1 MIVRPRPS
9 ALALFF
15 ILRGS
20 IIPRIF
26 SRILVITLLAGLVV
40 WMYHD
45 RMFSPAHLSA
55 VPFSL
60 FGLALSVFM
69 GFRNNVCYDRWWE
82 ARKQWGELIVQCRSL
97 ARESAVLLAAS
108 TANPVQ
114 GAHRAPLH
122 RLRHAL
128 AARLREEDALAA
140 ARPWVQ
146 QDEAETL
153 AGCRNVPDALL
164 LAINRDL
171 AACLRRGELTDI
183 LYQALTQRA
192 AACAAIQAACE
203 RIKFTPSPF
212 AYSLLLHRT
221 AWLFCLL
228 LPFGLVGALEY
239 LTPVAVTII
248 AYTSSAWT
256 RWATNWKTPSARTR
270 TTCPVALA
278 RVIEIDLLEGLGVRP
293 LPDGGAGGLCVEVGG
308 GDAANLRGP
317 TIDWVQLPGYIVLR
331 H

>member
-9 ALALFF
+9 ALGLFF
-15 ILRGS
+15 VLRGS

-26 SRILVITLLAGLVV
+26 SRILVITLLSCVVV
-40 WMYHD
+40 WMYH
-45 RMFSPAHLSA
+45 RQWFSPTHLSA

-82 ARKQWGELIVQCRSL
+82 ARKQWGDLIVQARSL

-114 GAHRAPLH
+114 E
-122 RLRHAL
+122 RLVRRCIGFGYAL
-128 AARLREEDALAA
+128 AARLRDQDVLAA
-140 ARPWVQ
+140 VRPWVQ
-146 QDEAETL
+146 PEELDTL
-153 AGCRNVPDALL
+153 AGNRNVPDALL
-164 LAINRDL
+164 LAVNRDL

-183 LYQALTQRA
+183 LYQALTQRVA
-192 AACAAIQAACE
+192 QCAAIQAACE
-203 RIKFTPSPF
+203 RIKYTPTPF

-228 LPFGLVGALEY
+228 LPFGLVGTLEY
-239 LTPVAVTII
+239 LMPVAVTII
-248 AYTSSAWT
+248 AYTFFGLDALGDELEDPFGLEENDLPLS
-256 RWATNWKTPSARTR
+256 
-270 TTCPVALA
+270 ALA
-278 RVIEIDLLEGLGVRP
+278 RVIEIDLLDGLGVRP
-293 LPDGGAGGLCVEVGG
+293 LPEAPQPVDF
-308 GDAANLRGP
+308 
-317 TIDWVQLPGYIVLR
+317 VL

>member
-15 ILRGS
+15 VLRGS
-20 IIPRIF
+20 IIPRIL
-26 SRILVITLLAGLVV
+26 SRILVITALSCFVV
-40 WMYHD
+40 WMYHQAW
-45 RMFSPAHLSA
+45 FSPAHLSA

-69 GFRNNVCYDRWWE
+69 GFRNNVCYDRWWV
-82 ARKQWGELIVQCRSL
+82 ARKHWGELIVQARSL

-114 GAHRAPLH
+114 ERIVRRCIGFGY
-122 RLRHAL
+122 AL
-128 AARLREEDALAA
+128 AARLRQEDMASA

-153 AGCRNVPDALL
+153 NGCRNVPDALL
-164 LAINRDL
+164 MAINRDL
-171 AACLRRGELTDI
+171 AACLRRGELSDI
-183 LYQALTQRA
+183 LYQALTQRV

-228 LPFGLVGALEY
+228 LPFGLVGTLEY
-239 LTPVAVTII
+239 MMPAAVTIV
-248 AYTSSAWT
+248 AYTFFGLDAVGDELEDPFGSDENDLPLS
-256 RWATNWKTPSARTR
+256 
-270 TTCPVALA
+270 ALA

-293 LPDGGAGGLCVEVGG
+293 LPEPAVPVDF
-308 GDAANLRGP
+308 
-317 TIDWVQLPGYIVLR
+317 VLR
-331 H
+331 

>member
-114 GAHRAPLH
+114 ERIVRRCIGFACAGRAPARRGRPCRRPALGAVGRGRNPG
-122 RLRHAL
+122 RLPQRAG
-128 AARLREEDALAA
+128 RAA
-140 ARPWVQ
+140 AGHQPRP
-146 QDEAETL
+146 
-153 AGCRNVPDALL
+153 
-164 LAINRDL
+164 

-183 LYQALTQRA
+183 LY
-192 AACAAIQAACE
+192 
-203 RIKFTPSPF
+203 
-212 AYSLLLHRT
+212 
-221 AWLFCLL
+221 
-228 LPFGLVGALEY
+228 
-239 LTPVAVTII
+239 
-248 AYTSSAWT
+248 
-256 RWATNWKTPSARTR
+256 
-270 TTCPVALA
+270 
-278 RVIEIDLLEGLGVRP
+278 RP
-293 LPDGGAGGLCVEVGG
+293 
-308 GDAANLRGP
+308 
-317 TIDWVQLPGYIVLR
+317 
-331 H
+331 

>member
-1 MIVRPRPS
+1 M
-9 ALALFF
+9 
-15 ILRGS
+15 
-20 IIPRIF
+20 
-26 SRILVITLLAGLVV
+26 
-40 WMYHD
+40 
-45 RMFSPAHLSA
+45 
-55 VPFSL
+55 
-60 FGLALSVFM
+60 
-69 GFRNNVCYDRWWE
+69 
-82 ARKQWGELIVQCRSL
+82 
-97 ARESAVLLAAS
+97 
-108 TANPVQ
+108 
-114 GAHRAPLH
+114 
-122 RLRHAL
+122 
-128 AARLREEDALAA
+128 
-140 ARPWVQ
+140 Q

-248 AYTSSAWT
+248 AYTFFGLDALGDELEDPFGKDENDCLS
-256 RWATNWKTPSARTR
+256 
-270 TTCPVALA
+270 ALA

-293 LPDGGAGGLCVEVGG
+293 LPEPAVPVD
-308 GDAANLRGP
+308 
-317 TIDWVQLPGYIVLR
+317 YVLR
-331 H
+331 

>member
-15 ILRGS
+15 VLRGS
-20 IIPRIF
+20 ILPRIL
-26 SRILVITLLAGLVV
+26 SRILVITALSCFVV
-40 WMYHD
+40 WMYHQEW
-45 RMFSPAHLSA
+45 FSPAHLSA

-82 ARKQWGELIVQCRSL
+82 ARKQWGDLIVQARSL
-97 ARESAVLLAAS
+97 ARESSVLLAAS

-114 GAHRAPLH
+114 ERIVRRCIGFGY
-122 RLRHAL
+122 AL
-128 AARLREEDALAA
+128 AARLRQEDMAAA
-140 ARPWVQ
+140 ARPWVP
-146 QDEAETL
+146 QDEAEAL
-153 AGCRNVPDALL
+153 AGCRNVPDVLL
-164 LAINRDL
+164 MAINRDL
-171 AACLRRGELTDI
+171 AACLRRGELSDI
-183 LYQALTQRA
+183 LYQALTQRV

-228 LPFGLVGALEY
+228 LPFGLVGTLEY
-239 LTPVAVTII
+239 MMPVAVTIV
-248 AYTSSAWT
+248 AYTFFGLDAVGDELEDPFGSDENDLPLS
-256 RWATNWKTPSARTR
+256 
-270 TTCPVALA
+270 ALA

-293 LPDGGAGGLCVEVGG
+293 LPEPAVPVDF
-308 GDAANLRGP
+308 
-317 TIDWVQLPGYIVLR
+317 VLR
-331 H
+331 

>member
-9 ALALFF
+9 ALGLFF
-15 ILRGS
+15 VLRGS

-26 SRILVITLLAGLVV
+26 SRILVITLLSCVVV
-40 WMYHD
+40 WMYH
-45 RMFSPAHLSA
+45 RQWFSPTHLSA

-82 ARKQWGELIVQCRSL
+82 ARKQWGDLIVQARSL

-114 GAHRAPLH
+114 E
-122 RLRHAL
+122 RLVRRCIGFGYAL
-128 AARLREEDALAA
+128 AARLRDQDVLQAV
-140 ARPWVQ
+140 RPWVQ
-146 QDEAETL
+146 PDELDTL
-153 AGCRNVPDALL
+153 AGNRNVPDALL

-183 LYQALTQRA
+183 LYQALTQRVA
-192 AACAAIQAACE
+192 QCAAIQAACE
-203 RIKFTPSPF
+203 RIKYTPTPF

-228 LPFGLVGALEY
+228 LPFGLVGTLEY
-239 LTPVAVTII
+239 LMPVAVTII
-248 AYTSSAWT
+248 AYTFFGLDALGDELEDPFGLEENDLPLS
-256 RWATNWKTPSARTR
+256 
-270 TTCPVALA
+270 ALA
-278 RVIEIDLLEGLGVRP
+278 RVIEIDLLDGLGVRP
-293 LPDGGAGGLCVEVGG
+293 LPEPAQPVDC
-308 GDAANLRGP
+308 
-317 TIDWVQLPGYIVLR
+317 VLR
-331 H
+331 

>member
-15 ILRGS
+15 VLRGS
-20 IIPRIF
+20 IIPRIL
-26 SRILVITLLAGLVV
+26 SRIIVITVLSCVVV
-40 WMYHD
+40 WMYH
-45 RMFSPAHLSA
+45 RQFFSPAHLTA

-82 ARKQWGELIVQCRSL
+82 ARKQWGDLVVQARSL

-114 GAHRAPLH
+114 E
-122 RLRHAL
+122 RLVRRCIGFAYGL
-128 AARLREEDALAA
+128 AARLRGQDMVEAV
-140 ARPWVQ
+140 RPWVQ
-146 QDEAETL
+146 QDELDTL

-164 LAINRDL
+164 MSINRDL
-171 AACLRRGELTDI
+171 ATCLRRGELTDI
-183 LYQALTQRA
+183 LYQGLTQRVA
-192 AACAAIQAACE
+192 QCAAIQAACE
-203 RIKFTPSPF
+203 RIKFTPCPF

-228 LPFGLVGALEY
+228 LPFGLVGTLEF
-239 LTPVAVTII
+239 LTPLAVTIV
-248 AYTSSAWT
+248 AYTFFGLDALGDELEDPFGADENDLPLS
-256 RWATNWKTPSARTR
+256 
-270 TTCPVALA
+270 ALA

-293 LPDGGAGGLCVEVGG
+293 LPEPAEPVD
-308 GDAANLRGP
+308 
-317 TIDWVQLPGYIVLR
+317 YVLR
-331 H
+331 

>member
-15 ILRGS
+15 VLRGS
-20 IIPRIF
+20 IIPRII
-26 SRILVITLLAGLVV
+26 SRILVITVLSCVVV
-40 WMYHD
+40 WMYH
-45 RMFSPAHLSA
+45 RQWFSPTHLSA

-82 ARKQWGELIVQCRSL
+82 ARKQWGDLIVQARSL

-114 GAHRAPLH
+114 E
-122 RLRHAL
+122 RLVRRCIGFGYAL
-128 AARLREEDALAA
+128 AARLRDQDVLAA
-140 ARPWVQ
+140 VQPWVQ
-146 QDEAETL
+146 PEELDTL
-153 AGCRNVPDALL
+153 AGNRNVPDALL

-183 LYQALTQRA
+183 LYQALTQRVA
-192 AACAAIQAACE
+192 QCAAIQAACE
-203 RIKFTPSPF
+203 RIKYTPSPF

-228 LPFGLVGALEY
+228 LPFGLVGTLEY
-239 LTPVAVTII
+239 LMPVAVTII
-248 AYTSSAWT
+248 AYTFFGLDALGDELEDPFGLEENDLPLS
-256 RWATNWKTPSARTR
+256 
-270 TTCPVALA
+270 ALA
-278 RVIEIDLLEGLGVRP
+278 RVIEIDLLDGLGVRP
-293 LPDGGAGGLCVEVGG
+293 LPEAPQPVDF
-308 GDAANLRGP
+308 
-317 TIDWVQLPGYIVLR
+317 VLR
-331 H
+331 

>member
-15 ILRGS
+15 VLRGS

-26 SRILVITLLAGLVV
+26 SRILVITVLSCVVV
-40 WMYHD
+40 WMYH
-45 RMFSPAHLSA
+45 RQWFSPTHLSA

-82 ARKQWGELIVQCRSL
+82 ARKQWGDLIVQARSL

-114 GAHRAPLH
+114 E
-122 RLRHAL
+122 RLVRRCIGFGYAL
-128 AARLREEDALAA
+128 AARLRDQDMLEAV
-140 ARPWVQ
+140 RPWVQ
-146 QDEAETL
+146 PEELDTL
-153 AGCRNVPDALL
+153 AGNRNVPDALL
-164 LAINRDL
+164 MAINRDL

-183 LYQALTQRA
+183 LYQGLTQRVA
-192 AACAAIQAACE
+192 QCAAIQAACE
-203 RIKFTPSPF
+203 RIKYTPTPF

-228 LPFGLVGALEY
+228 LPFGLVGTLEY
-239 LTPVAVTII
+239 LMPVAVTII
-248 AYTSSAWT
+248 AYTFFGLDALGDELEDPFGLEENDLPLS
-256 RWATNWKTPSARTR
+256 
-270 TTCPVALA
+270 ALA
-278 RVIEIDLLEGLGVRP
+278 RVIEIDLLDGLGVRP
-293 LPDGGAGGLCVEVGG
+293 LPEPAQPVDC
-308 GDAANLRGP
+308 
-317 TIDWVQLPGYIVLR
+317 VLR
-331 H
+331 

>member
-114 GAHRAPLH
+114 ERIVRRCIGFAY
-122 RLRHAL
+122 AL

-146 QDEAETL
+146 LDEAETL
-153 AGCRNVPDALL
+153 AGCRNVPDAL

-248 AYTSSAWT
+248 AYTFFGLDALGDELEDPFGKDENDLPVRAGARHRDRPAGRSGRAAT
-256 RWATNWKTPSARTR
+256 AGCRRCRWIM
-270 TTCPVALA
+270 C
-278 RVIEIDLLEGLGVRP
+278 
-293 LPDGGAGGLCVEVGG
+293 
-308 GDAANLRGP
+308 
-317 TIDWVQLPGYIVLR
+317 
-331 H
+331 

>member
-15 ILRGS
+15 VLRGS

-26 SRILVITLLAGLVV
+26 SRILVITLLSCVVV
-40 WMYHD
+40 WMYH
-45 RMFSPAHLSA
+45 RQWFSPTHLSA

-82 ARKQWGELIVQCRSL
+82 ARKQWGDLIVQARSL

-114 GAHRAPLH
+114 E
-122 RLRHAL
+122 RLVRRCIGFGYAL
-128 AARLREEDALAA
+128 AARLRDQDVLEAV
-140 ARPWVQ
+140 RPWVQ
-146 QDEAETL
+146 PDELDTL
-153 AGCRNVPDALL
+153 AGNRNVPDALL

-183 LYQALTQRA
+183 LYQALTQRVA
-192 AACAAIQAACE
+192 QCAAIQAACE
-203 RIKFTPSPF
+203 RIKYTPTPF

-228 LPFGLVGALEY
+228 LPFGLVGTLEY
-239 LTPVAVTII
+239 LMPVAVTII
-248 AYTSSAWT
+248 AYTFFGLDALGDELEDPFGLEENDLPLS
-256 RWATNWKTPSARTR
+256 
-270 TTCPVALA
+270 ALA
-278 RVIEIDLLEGLGVRP
+278 RVIEIDLLDGLGVRP
-293 LPDGGAGGLCVEVGG
+293 LPEAPQPVDF
-308 GDAANLRGP
+308 
-317 TIDWVQLPGYIVLR
+317 VLR
-331 H
+331 

>member
-9 ALALFF
+9 ALGLFF
-15 ILRGS
+15 VLRGS

-26 SRILVITLLAGLVV
+26 SRILVITLLSCVVV
-40 WMYHD
+40 WMYH
-45 RMFSPAHLSA
+45 RQWFSPTHLSA

-82 ARKQWGELIVQCRSL
+82 ARKQWGDLIVQARSL

-114 GAHRAPLH
+114 E
-122 RLRHAL
+122 RLVRRCIGFGYAL
-128 AARLREEDALAA
+128 AARLRDQDVLAA
-140 ARPWVQ
+140 VRPWVQ
-146 QDEAETL
+146 PEELDTL
-153 AGCRNVPDALL
+153 AGNRNVPDALL

-183 LYQALTQRA
+183 LYQALTQRVA
-192 AACAAIQAACE
+192 QCAAIQAACE
-203 RIKFTPSPF
+203 HIKYTPTPF

-228 LPFGLVGALEY
+228 LPFGLVGTLEY
-239 LTPVAVTII
+239 LMPVAVTII
-248 AYTSSAWT
+248 AYTFFGLDALGDELEDPFGLEENDLPLS
-256 RWATNWKTPSARTR
+256 
-270 TTCPVALA
+270 ALA
-278 RVIEIDLLEGLGVRP
+278 RVIEIDLLDGLGVRP
-293 LPDGGAGGLCVEVGG
+293 LPEPAQPVDCV
-308 GDAANLRGP
+308 L
-317 TIDWVQLPGYIVLR
+317 

>member
-9 ALALFF
+9 ALGLFF
-15 ILRGS
+15 VLRGS

-26 SRILVITLLAGLVV
+26 SRILVITLLSCVVV
-40 WMYHD
+40 WMYH
-45 RMFSPAHLSA
+45 RQWFSPTHLSA

-82 ARKQWGELIVQCRSL
+82 ARKQWGDLIVQARSL

-114 GAHRAPLH
+114 E
-122 RLRHAL
+122 RLVRRCIGFGYAL
-128 AARLREEDALAA
+128 AARLRDQDVLEAV
-140 ARPWVQ
+140 RPWVQ
-146 QDEAETL
+146 PDELDTL
-153 AGCRNVPDALL
+153 AGNRNVPDALL

-183 LYQALTQRA
+183 LYQALTQRVA
-192 AACAAIQAACE
+192 QCAAIQAACE
-203 RIKFTPSPF
+203 RIKYTPTPF

-228 LPFGLVGALEY
+228 LPFGLVGTLEY
-239 LTPVAVTII
+239 LMPVAVTII
-248 AYTSSAWT
+248 AYTFFGLDALGDELEDPFGLEENDLPLS
-256 RWATNWKTPSARTR
+256 
-270 TTCPVALA
+270 ALA
-278 RVIEIDLLEGLGVRP
+278 RVIEIDLLDGLGVRP
-293 LPDGGAGGLCVEVGG
+293 LPEPAQPVDC
-308 GDAANLRGP
+308 
-317 TIDWVQLPGYIVLR
+317 VLR
-331 H
+331 

>member
-15 ILRGS
+15 VMRGS

-26 SRILVITLLAGLVV
+26 SRILVITLLSCVVV
-40 WMYHD
+40 WMYH
-45 RMFSPAHLSA
+45 RQWFSPTHLSA

-82 ARKQWGELIVQCRSL
+82 ARKQWGDLIVQARSL

-108 TANPVQ
+108 TANPLQ
-114 GAHRAPLH
+114 E
-122 RLRHAL
+122 RLVRRCIGFGYAL
-128 AARLREEDALAA
+128 AARLRDQDMVAA
-140 ARPWVQ
+140 AQPWVQ
-146 QDEAETL
+146 QDELDTL

-164 LAINRDL
+164 MAINRDL
-171 AACLRRGELTDI
+171 AACLRRGELSDI
-183 LYQALTQRA
+183 LYQGLTQRVA
-192 AACAAIQAACE
+192 QCAAIQAACE

-228 LPFGLVGALEY
+228 LPFGLVGTLEY
-239 LTPVAVTII
+239 LMPVAVTII
-248 AYTSSAWT
+248 AYTFFGLDALGDELEDPFGLEENDLPLS
-256 RWATNWKTPSARTR
+256 
-270 TTCPVALA
+270 ALA

-293 LPDGGAGGLCVEVGG
+293 LPE
-308 GDAANLRGP
+308 AATP
-317 TIDWVQLPGYIVLR
+317 VDFVLR
-331 H
+331 

>member
-15 ILRGS
+15 VLRGS
-20 IIPRIF
+20 IIPRIV
-26 SRILVITLLAGLVV
+26 SRILVITVLSCVVV
-40 WMYHD
+40 WMYQ
-45 RMFSPAHLSA
+45 RQWFSPTHLSA

-82 ARKQWGELIVQCRSL
+82 ARKQWGDLIVQARSL

-114 GAHRAPLH
+114 E
-122 RLRHAL
+122 RLVRRCIGFGYAL
-128 AARLREEDALAA
+128 AARLRDQDMLAA
-140 ARPWVQ
+140 VRPWVQ
-146 QDEAETL
+146 PEELDTL
-153 AGCRNVPDALL
+153 AGNRNVPDALL

-183 LYQALTQRA
+183 LYQALTQRVA
-192 AACAAIQAACE
+192 QCAAIQAACE
-203 RIKFTPSPF
+203 RIKYTPTPF

-228 LPFGLVGALEY
+228 LPFGLVGTLEY
-239 LTPVAVTII
+239 LMPVAVTII
-248 AYTSSAWT
+248 AYTFFGLDALGDELEDPFGLEENDLPLS
-256 RWATNWKTPSARTR
+256 
-270 TTCPVALA
+270 ALA
-278 RVIEIDLLEGLGVRP
+278 RVIEIDLLDGLGVRP
-293 LPDGGAGGLCVEVGG
+293 LPEPAQPVDC
-308 GDAANLRGP
+308 
-317 TIDWVQLPGYIVLR
+317 VLR
-331 H
+331 

>member
-15 ILRGS
+15 VLRGS

-26 SRILVITLLAGLVV
+26 SRILVITLLSCVVV
-40 WMYHD
+40 WMYH
-45 RMFSPAHLSA
+45 RQWFSPTHLSA

-82 ARKQWGELIVQCRSL
+82 ARKQWGDLIVQARSL

-114 GAHRAPLH
+114 E
-122 RLRHAL
+122 RLVRRCIGFGYAL
-128 AARLREEDALAA
+128 AARLRDQDVLEAV
-140 ARPWVQ
+140 RPWVQ
-146 QDEAETL
+146 PDELDTL
-153 AGCRNVPDALL
+153 AGNRNVPDALL

-183 LYQALTQRA
+183 LYQGLTQRVA
-192 AACAAIQAACE
+192 QCAAIQAACE
-203 RIKFTPSPF
+203 RIKYTPTPF

-228 LPFGLVGALEY
+228 LPFGLVGTLEY
-239 LTPVAVTII
+239 LMPVAVTII
-248 AYTSSAWT
+248 AYTFFGLDALGDELEDPFGLEENDLPLS
-256 RWATNWKTPSARTR
+256 
-270 TTCPVALA
+270 ALA
-278 RVIEIDLLEGLGVRP
+278 RVIEIDLLDGLGVRP
-293 LPDGGAGGLCVEVGG
+293 LPEPAQPVDC
-308 GDAANLRGP
+308 
-317 TIDWVQLPGYIVLR
+317 VLR
-331 H
+331 

>member
-9 ALALFF
+9 ALGLFF
-15 ILRGS
+15 VLRGS

-26 SRILVITLLAGLVV
+26 SRILVITLLSCVVV
-40 WMYHD
+40 WMYH
-45 RMFSPAHLSA
+45 RQWFSPTHLSA

-82 ARKQWGELIVQCRSL
+82 ARKQWGDLIVQARSL

-114 GAHRAPLH
+114 E
-122 RLRHAL
+122 RLVRRCIGFGYAL
-128 AARLREEDALAA
+128 AARLRDQDVLAA
-140 ARPWVQ
+140 VRPWVQ
-146 QDEAETL
+146 PEELDTL
-153 AGCRNVPDALL
+153 AGNRNVPDALL

-183 LYQALTQRA
+183 LYQALTQRVA
-192 AACAAIQAACE
+192 QCAAIQAACE
-203 RIKFTPSPF
+203 RIKYTPTPF

-228 LPFGLVGALEY
+228 LPFGLVGTLEY
-239 LTPVAVTII
+239 LMPVAVTII
-248 AYTSSAWT
+248 AYTFFGLDALGDELEDPFGLEENDLPLS
-256 RWATNWKTPSARTR
+256 
-270 TTCPVALA
+270 ALA
-278 RVIEIDLLEGLGVRP
+278 RVIEIDLLDGLGVRP
-293 LPDGGAGGLCVEVGG
+293 LPEPAQPVDCV
-308 GDAANLRGP
+308 L
-317 TIDWVQLPGYIVLR
+317 

>member
-114 GAHRAPLH
+114 ERIVRRCIGFAY
-122 RLRHAL
+122 AL

-146 QDEAETL
+146 LDEAETL

-212 AYSLLLHRT
+212 AYSLLLPHRL
-221 AWLFCLL
+221 AVLPAAALRAGGRAGIPDPGGGHHHRLHLL
-228 LPFGLVGALEY
+228 RPGRAGRRTGRPLRQGRERPAL
-239 LTPVAVTII
+239 
-248 AYTSSAWT
+248 S
-256 RWATNWKTPSARTR
+256 
-270 TTCPVALA
+270 ALA

-293 LPDGGAGGLCVEVGG
+293 LPEPAVPVD
-308 GDAANLRGP
+308 
-317 TIDWVQLPGYIVLR
+317 YVLS
-331 H
+331 